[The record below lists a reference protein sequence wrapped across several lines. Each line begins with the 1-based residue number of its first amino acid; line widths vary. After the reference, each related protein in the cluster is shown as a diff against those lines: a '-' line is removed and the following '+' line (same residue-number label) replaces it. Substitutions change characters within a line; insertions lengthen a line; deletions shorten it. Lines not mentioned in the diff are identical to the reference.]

1 MKKQLSRFLFILVLS
16 SCASKKDLLYFQ
28 DAENSIPAKIE
39 YANKGDFERKLL
51 MLDSIYCNLEKA
63 LQIIHKGE

>member
-1 MKKQLSRFLFILVLS
+1 MHIMKVQIRDI
-16 SCASKKDLLYFQ
+16 ASK
-28 DAENSIPAKIE
+28 IE
-39 YANKGDFERKLL
+39 EANKGDFERKLL

>member
-1 MKKQLSRFLFILVLS
+1 MSYSEQIKRREMHIMTVQIRDI
-16 SCASKKDLLYFQ
+16 ASK
-28 DAENSIPAKIE
+28 IE
-39 YANKGDFERKLL
+39 EANKGDFERKLL

>member
-1 MKKQLSRFLFILVLS
+1 MSYSEQIKRREMHIMKVQIRDI
-16 SCASKKDLLYFQ
+16 ASK
-28 DAENSIPAKIE
+28 IE
-39 YANKGDFERKLL
+39 EANKGDFERKLL

>member
-1 MKKQLSRFLFILVLS
+1 MSYSEQIKRREMHIMTVQIRDITS
-16 SCASKKDLLYFQ
+16 
-28 DAENSIPAKIE
+28 KIE
-39 YANKGDFERKLL
+39 EANKGDFECKLL